1 MYLMH
6 WPVPFVPVPFEADPR
21 YPDGRGFA
29 QEYEPDQCSKAP
41 LEEDSGNICFCLW
54 KRYPEKNAC
63 REVLGHEMPG
73 NHELFEASAKKDC

>member
-41 LEEDSGNICFCLW
+41 LEEDLGNICFCL
-54 KRYPEKNAC
+54 
-63 REVLGHEMPG
+63 
-73 NHELFEASAKKDC
+73 